1 MLGTKNAAVV
11 LLLAVPLI
19 GGCQSVFGGSRMAR
33 ADQRAELATAQ
44 ADYAAEQMALGR
56 KALDDGQPGA
66 AVSAFR
72 NAKQMPEQAA
82 AASNGLAIA
91 YSQLGRQDLAERYFR
106 EALALA
112 PGERRYQANLRR
124 FYQATSAELAVVA
137 APAPT
142 LDAPAPTTTQLAARD
157 GTPSGMT
164 VSRPVSRMARLSAN
178 EVRIGG
184 GEPAPARPRTASV
197 TVASKPAT
205 EARPAYP
212 VRLSIG
218 PREIFVGRAAAPAS
232 APGKPLAVA
241 SRGYPVRIKLK
252 ASE

>member
-1 MLGTKNAAVV
+1 MLGTNKAAVV

-19 GGCQSVFGGSRMAR
+19 GGCQSVFGGSRLAR
-33 ADQRAELATAQ
+33 ADQPAELATAQ

-66 AVSAFR
+66 AVAAFR
-72 NAKQMPEQAA
+72 NAKQIAEEAA

-124 FYQATSAELAVVA
+124 FYQATSAELTATT
-137 APAPT
+137 APASTPAT
-142 LDAPAPTTTQLAARD
+142 PAPASIQLAARN
-157 GTPSGMT
+157 GMPNGLT
-164 VSRPVSRMARLSAN
+164 ASRPISRMTRLSAS

-184 GEPAPARPRTASV
+184 GEASPIRPRIASV
-197 TVASKPAT
+197 TVSGKPAAET
-205 EARPAYP
+205 RPAYP
-212 VRLSIG
+212 VRVSIG
-218 PREIFVGRAAAPAS
+218 RREVFVGRAAAPAV

-241 SRGYPVRIKLK
+241 SRGYPVRVELK
-252 ASE
+252 AAE